1 MNKKRNCR
9 VIWRIIIIG
18 FMILLVHVL
27 LTFKKGEIFNCD
39 YLNQGLNMNKNN
51 VTNTPLDN
59 DKYCKLPKV
68 KGYCYMNAL
77 VGYFNIY
84 DNLNN
89 CTLNTNYKLEKINI
103 INDLKNKYKND
114 KISENTKIFGYP
126 LTNSK
131 EFYFNEIEKNNINE
145 NIIKQLKE
153 KCNNISKENKNL
165 KILLTDFQNKYRIL
179 QDIHL
184 ELKQKLNEKKC
195 SEFKILKNENINI
208 IKKYNNDDNN
218 ISELIKGKNKENKL
232 KSINNLIEEK
242 NNMENKKTDK
252 NEEDNKNLKA
262 KELFS
267 GFYKKF
273 TNDKLKENKL
283 KMIIG
288 IYLQKQ
294 KNDFNKFIK
303 EYKNK
308 NKKLLKSVR
317 KLNDQIVEY
326 KLNKI
331 NNNNIDNSNSE
342 NA

>member
-1 MNKKRNCR
+1 MEVSQQIDSLNNSLINNNSISYEEILRNNSKINDILNYDYKKNNDSENEKVFILMKLRLKNAEIIINKLENENKKHEYN
-9 VIWRIIIIG
+9 I
-18 FMILLVHVL
+18 
-27 LTFKKGEIFNCD
+27 
-39 YLNQGLNMNKNN
+39 NKYNH
-51 VTNTPLDN
+51 LS
-59 DKYCKLPKV
+59 
-68 KGYCYMNAL
+68 
-77 VGYFNIY
+77 
-84 DNLNN
+84 
-89 CTLNTNYKLEKINI
+89 KINHRLE
-103 INDLKNKYKND
+103 NENRNLKNVIEELNININSIKKEVEDYQIKFNNLDLANKKFQEKNV
-114 KISENTKIFGYP
+114 S
-126 LTNSK
+126 LT
-131 EFYFNEIEKNNINE
+131 NEIEKNNINE

-208 IKKYNNDDNN
+208 IKKYNNDD
-218 ISELIKGKNKENKL
+218 
-232 KSINNLIEEK
+232 INNLIEEK
-242 NNMENKKTDK
+242 NNMENKKTNK

-262 KELFS
+262 EELFS

-303 EYKNK
+303 EYKDK

>member
-1 MNKKRNCR
+1 MDLANKKIQEKN
-9 VIWRIIIIG
+9 IS
-18 FMILLVHVL
+18 
-27 LTFKKGEIFNCD
+27 LT
-39 YLNQGLNMNKNN
+39 
-51 VTNTPLDN
+51 
-59 DKYCKLPKV
+59 
-68 KGYCYMNAL
+68 
-77 VGYFNIY
+77 
-84 DNLNN
+84 
-89 CTLNTNYKLEKINI
+89 
-103 INDLKNKYKND
+103 
-114 KISENTKIFGYP
+114 
-126 LTNSK
+126 
-131 EFYFNEIEKNNINE
+131 NEIEKNNINE

-208 IKKYNNDDNN
+208 IKKYNNDD
-218 ISELIKGKNKENKL
+218 
-232 KSINNLIEEK
+232 INNLIEEK
-242 NNMENKKTDK
+242 NNMENKKTNK

-303 EYKNK
+303 EYKDK

>member
-1 MNKKRNCR
+1 MLIKN
-9 VIWRIIIIG
+9 
-18 FMILLVHVL
+18 
-27 LTFKKGEIFNCD
+27 FKK
-39 YLNQGLNMNKNN
+39 KN
-51 VTNTPLDN
+51 V
-59 DKYCKLPKV
+59 
-68 KGYCYMNAL
+68 
-77 VGYFNIY
+77 
-84 DNLNN
+84 
-89 CTLNTNYKLEKINI
+89 
-103 INDLKNKYKND
+103 
-114 KISENTKIFGYP
+114 S
-126 LTNSK
+126 LT
-131 EFYFNEIEKNNINE
+131 NEIEKNNINE

-208 IKKYNNDDNN
+208 NKKYNNDD
-218 ISELIKGKNKENKL
+218 
-232 KSINNLIEEK
+232 INNLIEEK
-242 NNMENKKTDK
+242 NNMENKKMDK

-303 EYKNK
+303 EYKDK